1 MSHTHHQSSRSIP
14 LTCLSLRSLLIS
26 AGTTLVR
33 LHVTKHRCNSSATLD
48 TLPDLLC
55 ITQHTACMKG
65 AAGCE
70 HLVLLQQKAAA
81 SIVPVSVLTAVCGIA
96 LRAFL
101 CLGLARRRPGSCR
114 RVHDL

>member
-1 MSHTHHQSSRSIP
+1 
-14 LTCLSLRSLLIS
+14 LLIS
-26 AGTTLVR
+26 AGTTLVG
-33 LHVTKHRCNSSATLD
+33 LHVTKQRCNSSAALD

-70 HLVLLQQKAAA
+70 HLALVHLALVQQKAVV
-81 SIVPVSVLTAVCGIA
+81 SIVPVSLLTAVCGIA

-101 CLGLARRRPGSCR
+101 CLGLARSRPGSAANSNGYKECQYL
-114 RVHDL
+114 HFTQTSKH